1 MTMIQGFTFE
11 LKKKKSSWSFSNFS
25 VGVNTLEVCSM
36 VSISEG
42 LKNIKP

>member
-11 LKKKKSSWSFSNFS
+11 FKKKKIFLEFSNFS